1 MGSWSRKR
9 EDNVPLSVGIGG
21 GLGGCWV
28 PRKVPL
34 GPEFGIRVAVDSLRQ
49 EERIPG
55 RGCTHGF
62 IEVEAERG
70 WVCSR
75 MGSVRRVGLTHYY
88 SKEFGLHSPGIR
100 KPFFHPFIHS
110 AALHL
115 VNLWFLFYLCIFLC
129 MYVFIYVCWYKSIYV
144 ST

>member
-75 MGSVRRVGLTHYY
+75 MGRVSEGWASHTIILR
-88 SKEFGLHSPGIR
+88 SLDSILQVSGSHS
-100 KPFFHPFIHS
+100 FT
-110 AALHL
+110 LL
-115 VNLWFLFYLCIFLC
+115 
-129 MYVFIYVCWYKSIYV
+129 SIQQLLI
-144 ST
+144 